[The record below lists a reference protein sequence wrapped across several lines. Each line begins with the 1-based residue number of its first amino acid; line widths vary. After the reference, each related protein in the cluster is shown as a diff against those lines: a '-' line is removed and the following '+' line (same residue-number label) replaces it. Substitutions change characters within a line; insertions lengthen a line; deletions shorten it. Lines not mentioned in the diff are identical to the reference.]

1 MEDKVKQV
9 KIKTDHFEATVDMA
23 QRTFTIFG
31 DFRTREVFKVPDNP
45 YSGPMLEAFH
55 DELYCLE
62 IKIREMMPIIKQGQE
77 EEEGIPWPT
86 DASTS

>member
-45 YSGPMLEAFH
+45 
-55 DELYCLE
+55 
-62 IKIREMMPIIKQGQE
+62 
-77 EEEGIPWPT
+77 
-86 DASTS
+86 